1 MKLYQIF
8 TVIMTV
14 SVNTVMLFRII
25 LLFTGYEVS
34 GIVDDVCGDSQLQ
47 VGDRVIVYP
56 DEDTEDCISEG

>member
-1 MKLYQIF
+1 
-8 TVIMTV
+8 
-14 SVNTVMLFRII
+14 MLFRII